1 MARIEI
7 YIDGIKADLPEKD
20 LNLNLTFALK
30 DRNGIAINSGS
41 RSEYSFDLPATKQND
56 YIFSRFH
63 DVGEVTFSKQDLLP
77 AIIIV
82 DGLPFFE
89 GRAQVRS
96 VTTQQ
101 DRFYWKGLSYKV
113 SFYGN
118 NVDWVADLKNKYIYE
133 LDFGNITLG
142 TTANYLNYLNSY
154 PASTF
159 CTLPMK
165 FQDWDVPGQI
175 DPYKEFY
182 PALFIRGIVDKAYS
196 AIGYTVISN
205 FLDTQWFK
213 GLTLP
218 IPFDITRGIVSEELS
233 NNYINFTC
241 LEPLNPTM
249 YSIPP
254 PVGPAP
260 VTPIPIS
267 TYTNPVLTTP
277 WNPATYIYTVPVDGY
292 YIVSSYLKVTIG
304 VPGDQFIIWGGVCT
318 GVNYLTPVPGTE
330 YQFGGIYA
338 GGNVNVDIINESP
351 VQFYTAGT
359 QLSQYLLNLG
369 DPSVLYSYGFTV
381 IGELLISDPTTI
393 DLKYFINTQWKQLDL
408 IKGLAHLFN
417 LTFETNVALKTV
429 TIEPADNYVY
439 TYPGANNI
447 EQGFYNK
454 TFSDLTRKVD
464 LNVKGELFNIDDFER
479 SIQFIYKEDSND
491 PTVEALNQGQN
502 VPMAGAQF
510 NFPVTRLKDG
520 LQDIENPFFS
530 PTLFLLSNDV
540 TDGTSQTRFYVPFI
554 WPENYLETPTATQ
567 GNYDVAPR
575 ILYHNGFLSPTPQA
589 PQIIIK
595 NPFGGGTL
603 VVNAVEVF
611 MQNYNTPGVYQSLV
625 FGSETING
633 VYVKGLLERFYLAE
647 MIRRMYG
654 KQMEV
659 YMFWDVLMLN
669 NLTFRNTVQIHGDN
683 YILNEINSF
692 SVVNQRSTKTYLT
705 YDAKGDGTEVN
716 NIENTAILTKYI
728 P

>member
-1 MARIEI
+1 
-7 YIDGIKADLPEKD
+7 
-20 LNLNLTFALK
+20 
-30 DRNGIAINSGS
+30 
-41 RSEYSFDLPATKQND
+41 
-56 YIFSRFH
+56 
-63 DVGEVTFSKQDLLP
+63 
-77 AIIIV
+77 
-82 DGLPFFE
+82 
-89 GRAQVRS
+89 
-96 VTTQQ
+96 
-101 DRFYWKGLSYKV
+101 V

-133 LDFGNITLG
+133 LDFGSITIG
-142 TTANYLNYLNSY
+142 TTANYLNYLNTY

-165 FQDWDVPGQI
+165 FKDWDVPGQI
-175 DPYKEFY
+175 DPFKEFF
-182 PALFIRGIVDKAYS
+182 PALFIKGIIDRTFNG
-196 AIGYTVISN
+196 IGYTVQSN
-205 FLDTQWFK
+205 FFSTKWFES
-213 GLTLP
+213 LILPLP
-218 IPFDITRGIVSEELS
+218 ID
-233 NNYINFTC
+233 YDK
-241 LEPLNPTM
+241 
-249 YSIPP
+249 
-254 PVGPAP
+254 
-260 VTPIPIS
+260 PIPDDLYGEEYLN
-267 TYTNPVLTTP
+267 YTGEEPSVNFNGNQFPYKLPNNIVVPTIGGNPY
-277 WNPATYIYTVPVDGY
+277 NNATGFYTVPEDGY
-292 YIVSSYLKVTIG
+292 YRIEIYIEITEPTFNYQLRGWISRNGNPAPAAAVPNTYFDTFFGLNGNLNIVKISSVVQAVAGETFSLWLASAIVS
-304 VPGDQFIIWGGVCT
+304 
-318 GVNYLTPVPGTE
+318 
-330 YQFGGIYA
+330 
-338 GGNVNVDIINESP
+338 
-351 VQFYTAGT
+351 
-359 QLSQYLLNLG
+359 
-369 DPSVLYSYGFTV
+369 
-381 IGELLISDPTTI
+381 PTTLYKITMSVFGQVIIADPITI
-393 DLKYFINTQWKQLDL
+393 DFKYLVNKRWKQLDL
-408 IKGLAHLFN
+408 IKGIAHLFN
-417 LTFETNVALKTV
+417 LTFETNVGLKTV
-429 TIEPADNYVY
+429 TIEPADNYLY
-439 TYPGANNI
+439 TYQGANNI

-520 LQDIENPFFS
+520 ITDIENPFFA
-530 PTLFLLSNDV
+530 PTLFFLSNDV
-540 TDGTSQTRFYVPFI
+540 TDTGSPTPLYVPFV
-554 WPENYLETPTATQ
+554 WPENYIENPIATQ
-567 GNYDVAPR
+567 GNYNIEPR
-575 ILYHNGFLSPTPQA
+575 ILVHNGSVLPTPST

-625 FGSETING
+625 FSSETING

-669 NLTFRNTVQIHGDN
+669 NLTFRNTIQIHGDN

>member
-89 GRAQVRS
+89 GKAQVRS

-118 NVDWVADLKNKYIYE
+118 NVDWVSDLKNKDIYE

-142 TTANYLNYLNSY
+142 ATSNYLNYLNSY

-165 FQDWDVPGQI
+165 FKDWDVPGQI
-175 DPYKEFY
+175 DTFKEFF
-182 PALFIRGIVDKAYS
+182 PALFIKSIIDRAFNG
-196 AIGYTVISN
+196 IGYTIQSN
-205 FLDTQWFK
+205 FFSTKWFESLILPLPLDVSKPINDEQYGIDYLNTIATDQTLGTGGFVGIYVFPTQTNFPLI
-213 GLTLP
+213 GP
-218 IPFDITRGIVSEELS
+218 NPY
-233 NNYINFTC
+233 NN
-241 LEPLNPTM
+241 
-249 YSIPP
+249 
-254 PVGPAP
+254 
-260 VTPIPIS
+260 VTG
-267 TYTNPVLTTP
+267 
-277 WNPATYIYTVPVDGY
+277 IYTVPQNGY
-292 YIVSSYLKVTIG
+292 YLARGSFTVSNQTTTCG
-304 VPGDQFIIWGGVCT
+304 
-318 GVNYLTPVPGTE
+318 LT
-330 YQFGGIYA
+330 FGFGINGA
-338 GGNVNVDIINESP
+338 PP
-351 VQFYTAGT
+351 VQGYGQGAPTSYAFTTTITGDSYV
-359 QLSQYLLNLG
+359 YLLNAG
-369 DPSVLYSYGFTV
+369 D
-381 IGELLISDPTTI
+381 TI
-393 DLKYFINTQWKQLDL
+393 DIRVASAAPIGNTFDVNGIFEVQGQAIITDPLTFNIKYLIDKKWKQLDL
-408 IKGLAHLFN
+408 IKGIAHLFN
-417 LTFETNVALKTV
+417 LTFETNVGLRTV
-429 TIEPADNYVY
+429 TIEPADNYLY
-439 TYPGANNI
+439 TYPSANTI

-464 LNVKGELFNIDDFER
+464 LNVTGELFNVDDFEK

-520 LQDIENPFFS
+520 ITDIENPFFA
-530 PTLFLLSNDV
+530 PTLFYFSEDV
-540 TDGTSQTRFYVPFI
+540 TNNYSPSPFYVPFI
-554 WPENYLETPTATQ
+554 WPENYAENPTATQ
-567 GNYDVAPR
+567 GNYDIAPR
-575 ILYHNGFLSPTPQA
+575 ILVHNGFLSPTPEA

-595 NPFGGGTL
+595 NPFGAGTL

-611 MQNYNTPGVYQSLV
+611 MQNYNSPGVYQSLV

-669 NLTFRNTVQIHGDN
+669 NLTFRNTIQIHGDN

>member
-56 YIFSRFH
+56 NIFSRFH
-63 DVGEVTFSKQDLLP
+63 DVGEVTLQRQDLLP

-89 GRAQVRS
+89 GKAQVRS

-118 NVDWVADLKNKYIYE
+118 NVDWVADLKNRYIYE
-133 LDFGNITLG
+133 LDFGFITIG
-142 TTANYLNYLNSY
+142 AASNYTNYYNFYSS
-154 PASTF
+154 PSNF

-165 FQDWDVPGQI
+165 FKDWAVPGEI
-175 DPYKEFY
+175 DTFKEFF
-182 PALFIRGIVDKAYS
+182 PALFIKTILDKTFNG
-196 AIGYTVISN
+196 IGYTIQSN
-205 FLDTQWFK
+205 FFSTVWFES
-213 GLTLP
+213 LILPLP
-218 IPFDITRGIVSEELS
+218 INYDVAIPDELYGEEYLNYTGEEPGVNFNGNQFPYILPNNIVVPTIGPNPY
-233 NNYINFTC
+233 NN
-241 LEPLNPTM
+241 
-249 YSIPP
+249 
-254 PVGPAP
+254 
-260 VTPIPIS
+260 
-267 TYTNPVLTTP
+267 
-277 WNPATYIYTVPVDGY
+277 ATGFYTVPNDGFY
-292 YIVSSYLKVTIG
+292 RIEFYIDITEPVFNYQLRGWISRNGNPAPAAAVPNTYFDTFFGLNGNLNIVKISSVVQAVAGETFSLWLSSAVVSPTTTYKIT
-304 VPGDQFIIWGGVCT
+304 
-318 GVNYLTPVPGTE
+318 
-330 YQFGGIYA
+330 
-338 GGNVNVDIINESP
+338 
-351 VQFYTAGT
+351 
-359 QLSQYLLNLG
+359 LN
-369 DPSVLYSYGFTV
+369 V
-381 IGELLISDPTTI
+381 IGQVLIGDPTTI
-393 DLKYFINTQWKQLDL
+393 DFKYLINKRWKQLDL
-408 IKGLAHLFN
+408 IKGIAHLFN
-417 LTFETNVALKTV
+417 LTFETNVGLKTV

-520 LQDIENPFFS
+520 ITDIENPFFA
-530 PTLFLLSNDV
+530 PTLLFYSPDV
-540 TDGTSQTRFYVPFI
+540 TDVNSPSVVLCPFV
-554 WPENYLETPTATQ
+554 WNQNYLETPLSNEA
-567 GNYDVAPR
+567 NYDIEPR
-575 ILYHNGFLSPTPQA
+575 ILVHNGYVGSTASTPQF
-589 PQIIIK
+589 IIK
-595 NPFGGGTL
+595 NPFGAGTL
-603 VVNAVEVF
+603 VVDWVEVF